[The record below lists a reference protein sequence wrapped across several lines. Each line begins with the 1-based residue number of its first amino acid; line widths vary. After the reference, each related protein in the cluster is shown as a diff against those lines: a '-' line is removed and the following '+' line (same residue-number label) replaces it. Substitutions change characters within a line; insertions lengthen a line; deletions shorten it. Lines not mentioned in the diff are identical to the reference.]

1 MDCSF
6 PVALSFA
13 LSGLGDRTAIGMG
26 AFYVIP
32 QRIAKVMKKN
42 PDLTREEAEEI
53 LAEKTTPATEEGP
66 QNTLLEALAK
76 PVE

>member
-1 MDCSF
+1 M
-6 PVALSFA
+6 A
-13 LSGLGDRTAIGMG
+13 
-26 AFYVIP
+26 
-32 QRIAKVMKKN
+32 KN

-53 LAEKTTPATEEGP
+53 LAEKKAPVSEEAP